1 MRNHMVTQLERPD
14 VFRALADPT
23 RRTILN
29 TLLPGEMSVNSIA
42 EQFEM
47 SRPAVSKHLRIL
59 READLVF
66 ETKQGKHRYYHL
78 NSQPL
83 RQVDEWLAGY
93 RTMWNRKLDNLKR
106 FLESDNAGDTDAK

>member
-1 MRNHMVTQLERPD
+1 MVTQSPFEHD

-29 TLLPGEMSVNSIA
+29 TLIPGEMSVNSIA
-42 EQFEM
+42 VQFEM

-66 ETKQGKHRYYHL
+66 ESRQGKHRYYRL
-78 NSQPL
+78 NAVPL

-93 RTMWNRKLDNLKR
+93 RTMWDKTLNSLKQY
-106 FLESDNAGDTDAK
+106 LESQNEE